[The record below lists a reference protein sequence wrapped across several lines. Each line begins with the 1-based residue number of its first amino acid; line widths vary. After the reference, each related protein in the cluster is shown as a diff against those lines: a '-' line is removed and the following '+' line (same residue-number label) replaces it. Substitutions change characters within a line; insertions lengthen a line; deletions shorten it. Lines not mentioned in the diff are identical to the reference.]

1 MTSADS
7 NTAVGRHSNCNDDEW
22 ALRTDLAAAF
32 RLLNRYGMSDL
43 TNGSVVARLPG
54 ESEWFLTHPHGLHFH
69 EIKASDLLKV
79 NSDGDAFEA
88 DVTTNFAVCRP
99 AASIFRARPDVNAII
114 HAHGYGVM
122 GIAALECG
130 LLPICEAAF
139 AFYNDIA
146 YIDADFFFEP
156 EYCAQISQ
164 TLGSHKALIYRHH
177 AFATVGATVAEA
189 FFFAYS
195 LNVASELQLKVLASN
210 EKVLVPPPEV
220 CQRHYEAFFGSDW
233 QADGSVEWPGLRR
246 TLDAEEPSYAS

>member
-1 MTSADS
+1 MTHAA
-7 NTAVGRHSNCNDDEW
+7 NATDDGNRPECTEAEW

-54 ESEWFLTHPHGLHFH
+54 ETQWFFTHPHGLHFH
-69 EIKASDLLKV
+69 EIKASDLIKA
-79 NSDGDAFEA
+79 NSDGDAVDSNVA
-88 DVTTNFAVCRP
+88 TNFAVCRP

-122 GIAALECG
+122 GVAALECG
-130 LLPICEAAF
+130 LLPISEAAF
-139 AFYNDIA
+139 PFYNDIG

-156 EYCAQISQ
+156 EYCAKIGQ

-177 AFATVGATVAEA
+177 AFATVGSTVAEA

-195 LNVASELQLKVLASN
+195 LNVASELQLKILASN
-210 EKVLVPPPEV
+210 EKVLIPPPEV
-220 CQRHYEAFFGSDW
+220 CERHYDACFGGDW
-233 QADGSVEWPGLRR
+233 RADGSVEWPGLRR